1 MFMSCIN
8 MFYIIRVYDNL
19 AWFIILLQKTVKDL
33 DSIIIVFVLC
43 LLTFGSTSIVLQK
56 SRSDLNQPLVVD
68 AIGVSIIDAMITAYL
83 VGLGDFSTDFSGNN

>member
-1 MFMSCIN
+1 

-43 LLTFGSTSIVLQK
+43 LLTFGCTSLVLQK
-56 SRSDLNQPLVVD
+56 SRSDASDALVVD
-68 AIGVSIIDAMITAYL
+68 AIGVPVIDAMITSYL

>member
-1 MFMSCIN
+1 